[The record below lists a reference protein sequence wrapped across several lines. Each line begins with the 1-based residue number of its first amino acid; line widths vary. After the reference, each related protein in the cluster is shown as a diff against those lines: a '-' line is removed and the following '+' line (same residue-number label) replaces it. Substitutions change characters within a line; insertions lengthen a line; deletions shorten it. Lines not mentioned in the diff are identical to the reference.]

1 MKDVKRFVVKK
12 DAKTDVI
19 SYVEYDKLKGYT
31 LKPKETK
38 EIDELINVNKIV
50 IINPSLIE
58 KLINKKCRR
67 TLEKIIKMISFLD
80 EESSD
85 DSNAGLII
93 DMIDHFRAL
102 IIEKYQEYMDP
113 KEVKILLKKLDILM
127 SEVKLRLY
135 TIEMEYENSSK
146 KSR

>member
-1 MKDVKRFVVKK
+1 MADTKRFVVKK

-31 LKPKETK
+31 LKPKEK
-38 EIDELINVNKIV
+38 KDIDELINVNKIV

-58 KLINKKCRR
+58 KLINKKCKK

-80 EESSD
+80 D
-85 DSNAGLII
+85 DNDGANAVLVI

-102 IIEKYQEYMDP
+102 ILEKYQEYMSP
-113 KEVKILLKKLDILM
+113 KEVKMLLKKLDILM
-127 SEVKLRLY
+127 SEAKLRLSA
-135 TIEMEYENSSK
+135 IETEFENISK

>member
-1 MKDVKRFVVKK
+1 
-12 DAKTDVI
+12 
-19 SYVEYDKLKGYT
+19 
-31 LKPKETK
+31 
-38 EIDELINVNKIV
+38 
-50 IINPSLIE
+50 
-58 KLINKKCRR
+58 
-67 TLEKIIKMISFLD
+67 
-80 EESSD
+80 
-85 DSNAGLII
+85 
-93 DMIDHFRAL
+93 MIDHFRAL